1 MTAIMRREL
10 NSYFTS
16 PIGYVYL
23 AVFYLLCGFMYTQ
36 VIASGYSSM
45 SYVFSYIFT
54 FCMFLVPILTMRLM
68 SEDRKQKTD
77 QLLLT
82 APVSLTEHV
91 MGKFL
96 AALIVY
102 TLGIAVTILQ
112 AFVISLYTT
121 VNWAVFAGSFVGIL
135 LLGAAC
141 IGIGMF
147 ISSLTENQVIAAVAG
162 FAVMLFLSLFDS
174 LADLVSISWLKSV
187 VLGMSFYTRFYDLT
201 LGVLDF
207 ADIFFFLSVAA
218 VFIFLT
224 SRVLEKR
231 RWS

>member
-10 NSYFTS
+10 NAYFTS

-23 AVFYLLCGFMYTQ
+23 AVFYLLSGFMYMQ
-36 VIASGYSSM
+36 VIAAGYASM

-68 SEDRKQKTD
+68 TEDRKQKTD

-82 APVSLTEHV
+82 APISLTELV
-91 MGKFL
+91 LGKFL
-96 AALIVY
+96 AAQIVY
-102 TLGIAVTILQ
+102 TLGIAVTIPQ
-112 AFVISLYTT
+112 AFVISLHAS
-121 VNWAVFAGSFVGIL
+121 VDWAVFIGSFVGTF
-135 LLGAAC
+135 LLGSAC
-141 IGIGMF
+141 IGVGMF
-147 ISSLTENQVIAAVAG
+147 ISSLTENQVVAAVAG
-162 FAVMLFLSLFDS
+162 FAVMLFLSMFDS
-174 LADLVSISWLKSV
+174 LADLISLSWAKSLV
-187 VLGMSFYTRFYDLT
+187 TGMSFYTRYYDLT

-207 ADIFFFLSVAA
+207 ADLFFFISVAG